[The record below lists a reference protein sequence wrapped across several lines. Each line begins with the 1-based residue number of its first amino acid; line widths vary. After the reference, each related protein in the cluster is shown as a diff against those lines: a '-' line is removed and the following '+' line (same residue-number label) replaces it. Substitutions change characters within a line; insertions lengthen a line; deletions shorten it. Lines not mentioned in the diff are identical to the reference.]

1 MGRYSIDIEKK
12 AKSQLTDLYKS
23 GNRANIKKVEA
34 IISELEEHPET
45 GTGNPEQ
52 LKHEL
57 SGFWSR
63 RINSKD
69 RLIYK
74 INDLEVIVTVLSAKG
89 HYSDK

>member
-1 MGRYSIDIEKK
+1 MGRYSIDVEKK
-12 AKSQLTDLYKS
+12 ARKQLAEIHKS
-23 GNRANIKKVEA
+23 GNKSDIRKVEV
-34 IISELEEHPET
+34 IFEELTEHPET

-69 RLIYK
+69 RLVYK
-74 INDLEVIVTVLSAKG
+74 INDLQIVVTVVSAKG
-89 HYSDK
+89 HYSDR